1 MTKRQS
7 AISSNTVS
15 LTSIR
20 ETFIMKRFLVLLL
33 LPISLFAQNELT
45 LTHQAI
51 IFGNDVS
58 KEQQLDI
65 LKEHGMSELTE
76 IGSLTYKPVMFVP
89 VGTVNTESLLY
100 EASVEFI
107 SPVHTN
113 SKHQFV
119 AYKPNFFVH
128 LHNES
133 DFEILVLEAKKL
145 EIEVVGSHQF
155 FPNIIELKTT
165 KFGTGILDAIDA
177 LKASNLF
184 KTVSPNL
191 MHSVSDC
198 SVNDPRFNR
207 QWALK
212 NDGSGVQGNGVVG
225 ADMEV
230 EAAWAITTGSSDIKI
245 VIVDSGID
253 TLHPELEG
261 KLLPGYDAMGDST
274 NGYPT
279 PNYDSDG
286 HGTSCAGIAAANTNN
301 DLGVA
306 GVCQDCKVIP
316 IRVFNYEDIFGTGDV
331 QPWSETA
338 FFLNAMGWQNTHDI
352 DVSSNSW
359 AVPDILLSLNPGSDT
374 LVNAVIDEVV
384 ENGRGGLGAPM
395 LFSSGNDGITDTIP
409 LWPARYEKTI
419 AVGATSM
426 CDEHKNQTSCDNESW
441 WAGNWGH
448 GLDVSAP
455 GVRVATI
462 DMLGSNG
469 FHNTEYYNSFNGTSA
484 ACPNAA
490 GVMALMLSHTP
501 TLPEWLARKSLA
513 LTAEKVGGYS
523 YSTWK
528 EAGSWSFELGYGR
541 VNALQAVTYG
551 ASSVHESSENLQAT
565 IETHPNQHV
574 IRFENDAPRD
584 WQLFDLNG
592 KRVAAGN
599 SAGAISV
606 NHNSLAKGIYALQIK
621 EADKLNT
628 VKLVIR

>member
-1 MTKRQS
+1 
-7 AISSNTVS
+7 
-15 LTSIR
+15 
-20 ETFIMKRFLVLLL
+20 MKRFLLLLL
-33 LPISLFAQNELT
+33 LPFSLLGQNELT

-51 IFGNDVS
+51 IFDTDVS
-58 KEQQLDI
+58 KQQQQDI
-65 LKEHGMSELTE
+65 LKKHGLSELVE
-76 IGSLTYKPVMFVP
+76 VSSLTYKPVIFVP
-89 VGTVNTESLLY
+89 VGTVNTESLLN
-100 EASVEFI
+100 EPSVEFI

-113 SKHQFV
+113 EKHHFV
-119 AYKPNFFVH
+119 TYKPNFFVH
-128 LHNES
+128 LRDEA
-133 DFEILVLEAKKL
+133 DFEILVREAEKL

-165 KFGTGILDAIDA
+165 KLGTDVIDAIDA
-177 LKASNLF
+177 LKAANLF

-191 MHSVSDC
+191 MHTVSDC

-212 NDGSGVQGNGVVG
+212 NDGSGVQGNGLIG

-230 EAAWAITTGSSDIKI
+230 EAAWAITTGSSDINI

-253 TLHPELEG
+253 TLHPELDG

-316 IRVFNYEDIFGTGDV
+316 LRVFNYEDLLGEI
-331 QPWSETA
+331 QPWSETE
-338 FFLNAMGWQNTHDI
+338 FFLNAMGWQNTNDI

-359 AVPDILLSLNPGSDT
+359 AVPDILLGLYPGSDT

-384 ENGRGGLGAPM
+384 ANGRGGLGTPM

-426 CDEHKNQTSCDNESW
+426 CDEHKSQTSCDNENW
-441 WAGNWGH
+441 WAGNWGE

-469 FHNTEYYNSFNGTSA
+469 FHMGDYYNSFNGTSA

-501 TLPEWLARKSLA
+501 TLPQWLARKSLA
-513 LTAEKVGGYS
+513 LTCEKVGDYHYGV
-523 YSTWK
+523 WK
-528 EAGSWSFELGYGR
+528 EAGNWSYELGYGR
-541 VNALQAVTYG
+541 VNALQAVSYG
-551 ASSVHESSENLQAT
+551 ASSVSDSESGLNAI
-565 IETHPNQHV
+565 IETHVDRFV
-574 IRFENDAPRD
+574 IRFEQSASRNWMLLDM
-584 WQLFDLNG
+584 NG
-592 KRVAAGN
+592 RRV
-599 SAGAISV
+599 SAGSSSSDLTV
-606 NHNSLAKGIYALQIK
+606 SNQNLPSGIYALQIE

-628 VKLVIR
+628 IKLVIP